1 MFYFIVIL
9 TTVMCDLHMMCKI
22 KSLLTVK
29 QYSWQPPPS
38 NRESPPNTGTATPGT
53 AIEIDDLEKFVFR

>member
-1 MFYFIVIL
+1 
-9 TTVMCDLHMMCKI
+9 MMCKI
-22 KSLLTVK
+22 KSLPIQLSL
-29 QYSWQPPPS
+29 QLLFFLLAWQPPPS

>member
-1 MFYFIVIL
+1 
-9 TTVMCDLHMMCKI
+9 MMCKI
-22 KSLLTVK
+22 KSLLK
-29 QYSWQPPPS
+29 LLSNCFFLLAWQPPPN